1 MGEIWVS
8 ESGQVGRVWAIRRKR
23 KDFHSLYFFSVE
35 YLRSWVI
42 FHGTNGPGLP
52 PAQSQRRSECS
63 LAAGRAR
70 RNKSG
75 GGLGFFG
82 WVDAPNIE

>member
-8 ESGQVGRVWAIRRKR
+8 ESGQGGRIWAIRRKR

-35 YLRSWVI
+35 YLRLYAI
-42 FHGTNGPGLP
+42 FHKANGPGSS

-63 LAAGRAR
+63 LAAGRAS

-75 GGLGFFG
+75 GGLGCFRVG
-82 WVDAPNIE
+82 GRPK